1 MEQKDRAQQEPG
13 LQDTT
18 APSETLSEEEAER
31 TCRFKDRVRQAIRL
45 GLVKQ
50 LPSASPAKAPEI
62 SEEEA
67 EKICRFKDR
76 VRQAIEI
83 GTVKRVSPARPRN
96 PDLTN

>member
-18 APSETLSEEEAER
+18 AQSETLSEEEAER
-31 TCRFKDRVRQAIRL
+31 T
-45 GLVKQ
+45 
-50 LPSASPAKAPEI
+50 
-62 SEEEA
+62 
-67 EKICRFKDR
+67 CRFKDR